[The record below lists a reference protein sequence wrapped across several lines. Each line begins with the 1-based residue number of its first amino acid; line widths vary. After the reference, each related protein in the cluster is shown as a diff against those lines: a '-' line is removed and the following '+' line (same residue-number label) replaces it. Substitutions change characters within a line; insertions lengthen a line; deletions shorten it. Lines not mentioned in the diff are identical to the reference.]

1 MYNPH
6 VCSFVGTG
14 VVLLNISAGVALV
27 LKQGLLRVEMG
38 FFPRASVLFSS
49 RPLRHLLL
57 SSSVRIHTPLEET
70 DRYQANC

>member
-14 VVLLNISAGVALV
+14 VVLLNVSAGVALV

-49 RPLRHLLL
+49 RPARHLLL
-57 SSSVRIHTPLEET
+57 QFSENTHTLG
-70 DRYQANC
+70 RH